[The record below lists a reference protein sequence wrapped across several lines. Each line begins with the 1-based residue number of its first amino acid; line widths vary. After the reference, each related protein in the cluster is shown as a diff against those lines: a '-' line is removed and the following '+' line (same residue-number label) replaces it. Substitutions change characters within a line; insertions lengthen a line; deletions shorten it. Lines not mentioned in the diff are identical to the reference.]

1 MLAGYATFISG
12 LKTVLLALA
21 AVVAL
26 ICVFDWAVR
35 TRRISP
41 FNAVARFFRNR
52 IDPLM
57 QPVERVVVRA
67 GGLPANAPWWTL
79 AAIIVGGILLVSLL
93 ELLGG
98 FIAQALLGFNNPS
111 QLPKVLLSWVFS
123 LLRLALLVR
132 VLVSW
137 LPISPYSKWVRW
149 SYPLTNWMI
158 NPLRRLIPLV
168 GRMDLSPLVA
178 WFLLNLLQGA
188 LQIP

>member
-41 FNAVARFFRNR
+41 FNAFARFFRNR